1 MKRDRQADPVVYVA
15 DTNPG
20 SRIMKSRPL
29 VLLLAGATIATAWL
43 IATPARLQALTPSW
57 PQRTVRLILPLGP
70 GSGSDIG
77 ARLFAERLTARWG
90 EPVVIE
96 NRPGG
101 DGFVAITAFLGAH
114 DDHTLLFAPTSS
126 FTAHPILHRT
136 LPYDPRDLA
145 PIARVTNTLISIS
158 VPASLHVGSLKE
170 LVALAR
176 AQPGKLNRASITG
189 ALDLVLSGFLKGID
203 LEVAKVPYRDP
214 VQAVTDLA
222 EGRIQ
227 IYTSAFAIVQSQLQ
241 AGTIKALAMTNQT
254 RAPTAPAIPTAAE
267 AGFPALEFD
276 GLVGLFGPTS
286 MAPALRDR
294 IANDIREVAS
304 DPYIE
309 PRLIATGQILN
320 PGTAAEFAAAI
331 DEQKSKLAAIAKALD
346 IKPED

>member
-1 MKRDRQADPVVYVA
+1 MKR
-15 DTNPG
+15 
-20 SRIMKSRPL
+20 RIFL
-29 VLLLAGATIATAWL
+29 LLLAGMTGAAAWPLATQAQSQAIA
-43 IATPARLQALTPSW
+43 PKW
-57 PQRTVRLILPLGP
+57 PQRTVRFILPLGP

-90 EPVVIE
+90 QPVVIE

-101 DGFVAITAFLGAH
+101 DSFVAITAFIGAH
-114 DDHTLLFAPTSS
+114 DDHTLLFAPTST
-126 FTAHPILHRT
+126 FTAHPILHSK

-145 PIARVTNTLISIS
+145 PIARITNTLIALS
-158 VPASLHVGSLKE
+158 VPASLNVGSVNE

-176 AQPGKLNRASITG
+176 ARPGKLNRASITG
-189 ALDLVLSGFLKGID
+189 ALDLVLSGFLKGAD
-203 LEVAKVPYRDP
+203 LTVEKVPYRDP

-227 IYTSAFAIVQSQLQ
+227 VYTAAFAIVQSQLQ
-241 AGTIKALAMTNQT
+241 AGTVRALAMTNQT
-254 RAPTAPAIPTAAE
+254 RAPTAPQIPTAAE
-267 AGFPALEFD
+267 AGYPALEFD
-276 GLVGLFGPTS
+276 GLVGLFGPTT

-294 IANDIREVAS
+294 IAKDIREVAT

-309 PRLIATGQILN
+309 PRLIQTGQILN

-331 DEQKSKLAAIAKALD
+331 EEQRSKLAAIAKALD